1 MCFVSTDS
9 LSFVA
14 TGALDRFVLRLSSI
28 EAPSDLRVALKTVYV
43 CLAKKYARR
52 AMSSLA
58 YLLLG
63 ELFGNTIRNIN
74 QERDMDKLTPDGKRF
89 LESMASVLAKLSLNE
104 SFAGGSKLYH
114 MNSWIQSRFETLEK
128 CIEKLLAVEEPVMV
142 PWNSGCTVQGSL
154 PNLQFLMRALTEHRD
169 QINHRCMSHE
179 WLAHSTRSLYLSRLP
194 ILWAALVSGHRRG
207 SLTAGGSADLS
218 SPPRSCIEK
227 ASFRDKQERVQQAVE
242 TFAHTDLIG
251 QMVNMV
257 TQRQRKNEVKPA
269 SIECGASRMQHLS
282 ATVIEMDLESKDLAA
297 MPKLM
302 HFKNLHTL
310 KIPRNRIQ
318 ELGDLPWSLKI
329 LDCSHNQLSTLNG
342 VECLFNLESLDASHN
357 RLEEAMS
364 ALVNTSRMVS
374 LNLAHNWLDCASKE
388 TPYPCLALTLRR
400 EEYVNEMFFDP
411 S

>member
-1 MCFVSTDS
+1 
-9 LSFVA
+9 
-14 TGALDRFVLRLSSI
+14 VLRLSSI

-74 QERDMDKLTPDGKRF
+74 QEQDMDKLTPDGKRF

-154 PNLQFLMRALTEHRD
+154 PHLQILLRALTEHKD
-169 QINHRCMSHE
+169 QINQLCMSQE
-179 WLAHSTRSLYLSRLP
+179 WLAHSTRSFYLSRLP
-194 ILWAALVSGHRRG
+194 ILWAALVSGHRRNP
-207 SLTAGGSADLS
+207 TAGGSADVS
-218 SPPRSCIEK
+218 SPPRSRIEK
-227 ASFRDKQERVQQAVE
+227 ASFPDKQERMQQATE
-242 TFAHTDLIG
+242 TFPHTDLIG

-269 SIECGASRMQHLS
+269 SIESGASRMQHLS
-282 ATVIEMDLESKDLAA
+282 ATVTEMDLDSKDLAA

-329 LDCSHNQLSTLNG
+329 LDCSHNQLSNLNG

-357 RLEEAMS
+357 RLEEVMS
-364 ALVNTSRMVS
+364 ALVNTSLMVS
-374 LNLAHNWLDCASKE
+374 LNLSHNWLDWASKE

-400 EEYVNEMFFDP
+400 GEHVNEIFFDP